1 MFVGVGVVGAVSGLS
16 YAHLNG
22 FGDAADCAGRNLDT
36 IFPTGAWGGA
46 RVIVGFLAYSEFTH
60 IHRFFSNSTNYFL
73 FISTYV

>member
-22 FGDAADCAGRNLDT
+22 FGDAVDCVGRNLDT

-46 RVIVGFLAYSEFTH
+46 RVIVGFLAYSEFSLD
-60 IHRFFSNSTNYFL
+60 FFSNFTNYFFL
-73 FISTYV
+73 IISTYV